1 MIKTLFANPT
11 DVNITIVMINSIGH
25 CLYLISNHS
34 HELFDL
40 IDTILKIPFNGNDKI
55 AIALCDLCKSLVTVG
70 SSWTRLIYGMLFR
83 EMMHLATP
91 DEPTKSKEQIGR
103 AICSF

>member
-1 MIKTLFANPT
+1 
-11 DVNITIVMINSIGH
+11 MINSIGH

-40 IDTILKIPFNGNDKI
+40 IDTILKIPFNGNDKL
-55 AIALCDLCKSLVTVG
+55 AMALCDLCKSLVTVDA
-70 SSWTRLIYGMLFR
+70 SWTRLIYAMLFR

-91 DEPTKSKEQIGR
+91 DQPTKSKEQIGR
-103 AICSF
+103 TVCSL